1 MTDSVYRDYIEGNP
15 DEYDA
20 LKTEIREWLQQNES
34 KSYPRTSEI
43 ARGLIDTDEL
53 RGGFHS
59 RLVAVAI
66 DDLGLEEWNLGAQN
80 PRVKNPFAFGGS
92 LL

>member
-1 MTDSVYRDYIEGNP
+1 MTNSVYENYIQGNP

-20 LKTEIREWLQQNES
+20 LKTEIRDWLRRNS
-34 KSYPRTSEI
+34 TKSYPRTSEI
-43 ARGLIDTDEL
+43 ARELIDEDEL
-53 RGGFHS
+53 KGGFRS

-66 DDLGLEEWNLGAQN
+66 DDLGLKEWNPDAQN

-92 LL
+92 V